1 MSKDIQEDAD
11 DFKPGTDTVTDTGIL
26 TTSVPD
32 FSFLEWEGTLLHSIK
47 SSQLWNHL

>member
-11 DFKPGTDTVTDTGIL
+11 DFKPGTNADTDIRIL

-32 FSFLEWEGTLLHSIK
+32 FSFLEWGGTLLHSTK
-47 SSQLWNHL
+47 SS